1 MDTWTETFYHYDC
14 QINNSQG
21 YVWKPMEGEKLECV
35 LRIVAV
41 IKEEGSDA
49 LEGS

>member
-1 MDTWTETFYHYDC
+1 MDIWTETFYHYDC

-21 YVWKPMEGEKLECV
+21 YVWKTMEVEKLECV
-35 LRIVAV
+35 LRVMVV

-49 LEGS
+49 MEGS